1 MLHPI
6 RWLLLGVTVIVL
18 AVLGFGAWYVLGG
31 STPTKPA
38 LGACNARPATAA
50 GINGSWKVA
59 PGQNVYLGYRMT
71 EKFAGDV
78 IHKAAVGRTPAV
90 AGTMT
95 IGGGRVIAVQV
106 VGQMRQLTSDRSIRD
121 DYIHTHAIE
130 SDTYHTSAFVLT
142 SPISLPSPLHE
153 CDALSASA
161 RGRLTLHG
169 VTRTII
175 VPIQAHWDGR
185 TIEVVGTAPIVL
197 ADYKIVPPDTS
208 VVKVDDHGSLELSLT
223 FRKSS

>member
-1 MLHPI
+1 VLHPI

-18 AVLGFGAWYVLGG
+18 AALGFGAWYVLGG
-31 STPTKPA
+31 SAPAKPT
-38 LGACNARPATAA
+38 LGSCNARPATAA
-50 GINGSWKVA
+50 SINGSWKVA

-95 IGGGRVIAVQV
+95 IGGHRVTAVQI
-106 VGQMRQLTSDRSIRD
+106 VGQMQQLTSDRSIRD

-130 SDTYHTSAFVLT
+130 SDAYHTSSFTLT
-142 SPISLPSPLHE
+142 SPIPLPTPLHE
-153 CDALSASA
+153 CDALRASA

-169 VTRTII
+169 VTRTIT
-175 VPIQAHWDGR
+175 VPIQAHWDGS

-197 ADYKIVPPDTS
+197 ADYKIIPPNTS

-223 FRKSS
+223 FRKAS

>member
-6 RWLLLGVTVIVL
+6 RWLFLGVTVIVL
-18 AVLGFGAWYVLGG
+18 AALGFGAWYVFGG
-31 STPTKPA
+31 NAPAKPA
-38 LGACNARPATAA
+38 LGACNARPAAA
-50 GINGSWKVA
+50 ASINGSWKVA
-59 PGQNVYLGYRMT
+59 AGKNVYLGYRMT

-90 AGTMT
+90 TGTMT
-95 IGGGRVIAVQV
+95 IAGNRVSAVQV
-106 VGQMRQLTSDRSIRD
+106 AGQMQQLTSDRSIRD

-130 SDTYHTSAFVLT
+130 SDTYHTSTFTLT
-142 SPISLPSPLHE
+142 SPISLPAPLHE
-153 CDALSASA
+153 CDALNASA

-175 VPIQAHWDGR
+175 VPIQAHWDGS
-185 TIEVVGTAPIVL
+185 TIEVVGTAPMKL
-197 ADYKIVPPDTS
+197 ADYKIVPPNTS

-223 FRKSS
+223 FRKR